1 MICHVLAFKD
11 HIQFIGICREM
22 SELFCER
29 DKILTFLINRRAAR
43 KGHTAIIQLL
53 LQTGQVNVNTA
64 DFKGLTALMTAS
76 MYGRTISAC
85 YLLGMGAQVRLEK
98 ILS

>member
-1 MICHVLAFKD
+1 MRVEKKRKKLPN
-11 HIQFIGICREM
+11 
-22 SELFCER
+22 ER
-29 DKILTFLINRRAAR
+29 DKLFFSRFALFNVNVWENCRAAR

-85 YLLGMGAQVRLEK
+85 YLLGMGAMVRFK
-98 ILS
+98 VWKF